1 MRTLAELMGVFLG
14 GEEARRACRVVDL
27 YREWEGVVGE
37 ELAGHVKPLGHR
49 GGELR
54 LGVADVVVMQEMV
67 FFVPELLERV
77 NGWLGQNLFDK
88 VQFDLIGSK
97 VPLDA
102 TRVSRPIFHVPA
114 MVRPA
119 KLGGLVGKLDPT
131 SPVGRCY
138 EKYVRFFS
146 GTAKRGGRRK
156 TSRNTDLEAK
166 RT

>member
-1 MRTLAELMGVFLG
+1 MAVFLG
-14 GEEARRACRVVDL
+14 GDAARRACRLVDM
-27 YREWEGVVGE
+27 YRDWEAVIGA

-54 LGVADVVVMQEMV
+54 LGVSDAVAMQEMV
-67 FFVPELLERV
+67 FFVPELLDRV

-97 VPLDA
+97 VSLDA
-102 TRVSRPIFHVPA
+102 AKASRPVFHEPA
-114 MVRPA
+114 VVRPA
-119 KLGGLVGKLDPT
+119 KLGALVGKFDPT
-131 SPVGRCY
+131 SPVARCY

-146 GTAKRGGRRK
+146 GPAKRGGGRRK
-156 TSRNTDLEAK
+156 AKTDTEAK